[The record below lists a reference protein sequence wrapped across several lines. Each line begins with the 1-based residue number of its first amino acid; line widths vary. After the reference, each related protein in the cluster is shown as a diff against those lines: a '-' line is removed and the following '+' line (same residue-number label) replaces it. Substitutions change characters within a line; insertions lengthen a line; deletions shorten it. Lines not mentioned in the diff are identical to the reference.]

1 MAEHLVQ
8 QLSVHISYPYL
19 SRSPSLLPSL
29 PPSFPRRKPTSFFL
43 SPIPVRR
50 SSVRPV
56 SERVVE
62 CAVRTVRWLFG
73 RSSVIRLKS

>member
-19 SRSPSLLPSL
+19 SRSPFLPPSL
-29 PPSFPRRKPTSFFL
+29 PPSLLPSAEADFLFPF
-43 SPIPVRR
+43 PVRR

-56 SERVVE
+56 GERVG
-62 CAVRTVRWLFG
+62 AVRTVRWQFG